1 MNNFFISDLHD
12 QRYTELPRYLNHVP
26 DFPATMLWLLLC
38 FTDALVVASFE
49 VIVTDKQLL
58 AIRGGSA
65 VLGCEFTPDPDLS
78 NLVVTWQRSEDSQVA
93 HSFYYQQDQLDRQSP
108 EFHNRTSLFI
118 SELHKGNASL
128 RIAEVRPKDAGLYL
142 CIVSNAKGTGKALMK
157 VTYGALYSEPR
168 LSIHVNSSALTV
180 QFETEGFPKPEVI
193 WLDEDGQNLSYHL
206 ELHDQKENGLYLVKS
221 SYEAQKPAVNVTFT
235 LKNHL
240 LNQNLQRPVF
250 LSYGMT
256 FCVQR
261 CEEVAVR
268 GMLSVTLCI

>member
-1 MNNFFISDLHD
+1 
-12 QRYTELPRYLNHVP
+12 
-26 DFPATMLWLLLC
+26 MLWFLLM
-38 FTDALVVASFE
+38 FADALVVASFE
-49 VIVTDKQLL
+49 VTVTDKHLL

-78 NLVVTWQRSEDSQVA
+78 NLVVTWQRSEDSQVV

-108 EFHNRTSLFI
+108 EFHNRTSFFI

-157 VTYGALYSEPR
+157 VTYG
-168 LSIHVNSSALTV
+168 V
-180 QFETEGFPKPEVI
+180 QFETEGFPEPEVI
-193 WLDEDGQNLSYHL
+193 WLDEHGQNLSYHL
-206 ELHDQKENGLYLVKS
+206 ELHDETEDGLYLVKS

-240 LNQNLQRPVF
+240 LNQNLQRPVL
-250 LSYGMT
+250 LSYDKDTTANQGT
-256 FCVQR
+256 IALVLSSVCFFLVIAIIWFVR
-261 CEEVAVR
+261 RRNKRKPLAVNH
-268 GMLSVTLCI
+268 VN